1 MPDTRILTASAPL
14 FLANGAT
21 NSTTAG
27 TSIASP
33 APTTTKPGGAGI
45 INMGDPDGAVSSNGL
60 IILPFGAGVAT
71 NTFLMSVFAWD
82 LNKPVGAGNQDLW
95 IAWPLAT
102 FTCTLCTV
110 AGVANTD
117 INASQLF
124 CDTITLN
131 VGNANVSME
140 IISPATNGSANLI
153 ASIILDTKGAKKV
166 GILFA
171 MNGSATSANA
181 AVRRL

>member
-1 MPDTRILTASAPL
+1 MPDTRILTASAP
-14 FLANGAT
+14 FFFSQPT

-27 TSIASP
+27 TSIANP
-33 APTTTKPGGAGI
+33 APTTTSPSNTI
-45 INMGDPDGAVSSNGL
+45 PMGDPDGAVSSNGL
-60 IILPFGAGVAT
+60 EIIPFGVGAAT

-82 LNKPVGAGNQDLW
+82 LKKPTVQGNQGLW

-117 INASQLF
+117 IGANQLF

-131 VGNANVSME
+131 VGNANVSNE

-153 ASIILDTKGAKKV
+153 ASITLDTKGAKKV

-181 AVRRL
+181 IVRRI

>member
-1 MPDTRILTASAPL
+1 MDTGILTASTPL
-14 FLANGAT
+14 FLAQAA

-27 TSIASP
+27 TSIANP
-33 APTTTKPGGAGI
+33 AAVANLKPSGLISMGNPTGAY
-45 INMGDPDGAVSSNGL
+45 SRNGL
-60 IILPFGAGVAT
+60 FIVPFGVGAAT
-71 NTFLMSVFAWD
+71 NTFLMSVFAWNP
-82 LNKPVGAGNQDLW
+82 LKGVGAGSFDLW
-95 IAWPLAT
+95 IATPLAT

-110 AGVANTD
+110 TGAAGTD
-117 INASQLF
+117 VGTNQLF

-131 VGNANVSME
+131 VGNANISNE

-153 ASIILDTKGAKKV
+153 ANIVLDTKGAKEV

-181 AVRRL
+181 AIKRI